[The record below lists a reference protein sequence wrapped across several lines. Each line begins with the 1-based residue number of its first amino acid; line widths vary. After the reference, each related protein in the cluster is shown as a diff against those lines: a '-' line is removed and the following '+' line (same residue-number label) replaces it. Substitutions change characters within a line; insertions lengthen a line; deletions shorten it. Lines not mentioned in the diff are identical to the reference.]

1 MTTTMA
7 LEDVLITLPEL
18 IDRLMPGDEVV
29 LTRNRLAIAK
39 IVSESAEVRKARTPG
54 SCKGMITLAVRTM
67 STWLDSRITDDD
79 TIVGH
84 TRFFYGL

>member
-39 IVSESAEVRKARTPG
+39 IVSEPAKYGKREPREVA
-54 SCKGMITLAVRTM
+54 KG
-67 STWLDSRITDDD
+67 
-79 TIVGH
+79 
-84 TRFFYGL
+84 